1 MDAAG
6 GAPSGAMMNL
16 TFDFRNERSDGE
28 DVGRLPR
35 DCDRCY
41 EQGLVA
47 FIVILVVDKRNT
59 AAQCMNSPSLM
70 PNLAPC
76 VSPLSVAEV
85 IVARSA
91 KLVVFEHPNARER
104 LVPLSAAI
112 QNRYCDPSAMVLYT
126 EQQNKDAVAV
136 SIAAGLV
143 WCRLNC
149 NSR

>member
-76 VSPLSVAEV
+76 CVSSLRAWVRGKRQAGRLQAPERPRAHRATVG
-85 IVARSA
+85 I
-91 KLVVFEHPNARER
+91 HPE
-104 LVPLSAAI
+104 LIL
-112 QNRYCDPSAMVLYT
+112 
-126 EQQNKDAVAV
+126 
-136 SIAAGLV
+136 
-143 WCRLNC
+143 
-149 NSR
+149 